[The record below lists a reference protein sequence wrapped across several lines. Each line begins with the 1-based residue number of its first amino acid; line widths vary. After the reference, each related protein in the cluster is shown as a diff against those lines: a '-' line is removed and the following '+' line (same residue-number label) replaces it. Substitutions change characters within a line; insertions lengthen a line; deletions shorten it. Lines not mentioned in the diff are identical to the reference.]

1 VGAVKRRR
9 RRLAVGLALVAAAI
23 NLLPWPDLLAERL
36 YLRVLLPHVSA
47 VTAPLVDATGFSL
60 SAVLLLC
67 LVSVPLAVL
76 VLGGRT
82 VVGGVLRFWGA
93 AALALLLLFP
103 VTFGLGYRLPDLVA
117 RQVTVPAQL
126 TEQMRETLQV
136 HVRTLLETSSAAW
149 RSPVAD
155 ANASS
160 AFTETSVAAA
170 SACVARLTHELR
182 ADRPPVA
189 TPSRVKLL
197 PSGLLLRFGFAGVV
211 SPWLLEP
218 HVDAG
223 LPGATALAVALHEFA
238 HSAGFAPE
246 AEAEAVGLVAGLE
259 CEDQRVAYAAALRL
273 ASALAGGLGPGERAA
288 YVSQWPAAAQAD
300 ARAATQ
306 ASRRYAREAL
316 TAGAEAAYELY
327 LRSQGESGGL
337 AEYGRGTALALRLL
351 YGRSPAL
358 WAPAVGSGL

>member
-1 VGAVKRRR
+1 
-9 RRLAVGLALVAAAI
+9 VGLALVAVAI
-23 NLLPWPDLLAERL
+23 NLLPWPGLLAERL

-47 VTAPLVDATGFSL
+47 VTAPVVDVTGFSL
-60 SAVLLLC
+60 SALLLLC
-67 LVSVPLAVL
+67 LVSVPLVVL

-82 VVGGVLRFWGA
+82 VAGGVLRFWGG
-93 AALALLLLFP
+93 AALVLLLLFP
-103 VTFGLGYRLPDLVA
+103 FTFGLGYRLPDLVA
-117 RQVTVPAQL
+117 RQVVAPAQL
-126 TEQMRETLQV
+126 TEQMHQELRV
-136 HVRTLLETSSAAW
+136 HVLTLLQTSSAAW
-149 RSPVAD
+149 RSPVTG
-155 ANASS
+155 ANAGG
-160 AFTETSVAAA
+160 AFTEASVAAA

-182 ADRPPVA
+182 ANYPTAV

-223 LPGATALAVALHEFA
+223 LPGASALAVALHEFA

-259 CEDQRVAYAAALRL
+259 CEDQRVTYVAALRL
-273 ASALAGGLGPGERAA
+273 ASALAGGLGPDERAA
-288 YVSQWPAAAQAD
+288 YVSQWPAAAQVD

-306 ASRRYAREAL
+306 ASRRYAHQAL

-327 LRSQGESGGL
+327 LRSQGESAGL
-337 AEYGRGTALALRLL
+337 AEYGRGTELALRLL
-351 YGRSPAL
+351 YGRSLAGS
-358 WAPAVGSGL
+358 APEVGSGL